1 MMHCWNAET
10 SKRPS
15 FSLLVKDI
23 DMMVSAIAG
32 YLTMGSLVSDANTM
46 ENQHAD

>member
-1 MMHCWNAET
+1 MMHCWNAELAE
-10 SKRPS
+10 RPS

-32 YLTMGSLVSDANTM
+32 LPDHGQLG
-46 ENQHAD
+46 Q